1 MEPADYFILAVFI
14 ALGLFSLIAALF
26 NLDWYFNTSGAS
38 TFVHKLGR
46 GGARIFYA
54 LLGLA
59 LIACGVRAYHKKSP
73 AMRTSLM
80 AGEDLKR
87 IDHHRNISTW
97 QL

>member
-14 ALGLFSLIAALF
+14 ALGLFSLI
-26 NLDWYFNTSGAS
+26 NTSGAS

-59 LIACGVRAYHKKSP
+59 LIACGV
-73 AMRTSLM
+73 L
-80 AGEDLKR
+80 G
-87 IDHHRNISTW
+87 IVFGF
-97 QL
+97 

>member
-1 MEPADYFILAVFI
+1 MEPTDYFILAVFI

-54 LLGLA
+54 LLGL
-59 LIACGVRAYHKKSP
+59 GPGAYRLRRPGHRLRLLNQG
-73 AMRTSLM
+73 RTT
-80 AGEDLKR
+80 KNPPR
-87 IDHHRNISTW
+87 
-97 QL
+97 